1 MMERQELPV
10 ESRESYVYILA
21 ERDDKVVKTG
31 RAKYLPIDTCK
42 SNGVECGS
50 KTKYL
55 QVSRQTRSSFTNGL
69 LKAGGKLL
77 DGSLGGFLVEMVR
90 WKPLPSLIYNWMIST
105 DNDPVLEKFTNRM
118 LPET

>member
-42 SNGVECGS
+42 SHGVGCDS
-50 KTKYL
+50 KTNYKSVNRREA
-55 QVSRQTRSSFTNGL
+55 VSPMDSSRLVKSSLMGHQE
-69 LKAGGKLL
+69 
-77 DGSLGGFLVEMVR
+77 GS
-90 WKPLPSLIYNWMIST
+90 
-105 DNDPVLEKFTNRM
+105 
-118 LPET
+118 